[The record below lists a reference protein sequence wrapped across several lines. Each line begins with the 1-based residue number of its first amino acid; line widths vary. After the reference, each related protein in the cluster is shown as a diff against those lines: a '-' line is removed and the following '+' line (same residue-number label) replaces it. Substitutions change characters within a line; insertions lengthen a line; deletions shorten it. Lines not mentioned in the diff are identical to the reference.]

1 MNDPRKSHICQDAF
15 NGVGDMR
22 GAYERC
28 GALPT
33 SENGD
38 IFLIRSHVAYWS
50 GNKLAEYA
58 TIKPSRGHS
67 YRVTDLGHGFGT
79 RVVRITDYYDHREGV
94 QGWK

>member
-1 MNDPRKSHICQDAF
+1 MNDPRKSHICQNAF

-22 GAYERC
+22 GAYERL
-28 GALPT
+28 GTLAT

-50 GNKLAEYA
+50 GNKRAKYA

-67 YRVTDLGHGFGT
+67 YRVTELAGFGT
-79 RVVRITDYYDHREGV
+79 RIVRIVNYYDHREGV